1 MNRISLCVAA
11 ATLAAASAASA
22 ATNVTPELD
31 QRIDQVFE
39 ALDLDADGALD
50 ASEASG
56 NESLGAAFPRLATD
70 GRLDRQRFADWYRS
84 YDMEPAQE

>member
-1 MNRISLCVAA
+1 MNRISLCLAA

-22 ATNVTPELD
+22 ATPSTPELD
-31 QRIDQVFE
+31 QKLDAAFE
-39 ALDLDADGALD
+39 ALDLDGDGTLD

-56 NESLGAAFPRLATD
+56 NQSLGTAFPRLATD
-70 GRLDRQRFADWYRS
+70 GRLDRQRFATWYRS